1 MRGLHAGRAAL
12 LLAAVTLVSGHM
24 AAADEIEAAEA
35 GPAGI
40 SQHAV
45 LTEFESARMPS
56 GLAELCL
63 REPVYCAE
71 VNPVAAPLDL
81 SPEERI
87 MVERIN
93 VEVNHAI
100 ESTTDEELYGRREYW
115 TLPTTAGD
123 CEDYVLL
130 KRKLLAENGMP
141 LGSLLITVVHD
152 EYGEAHAVLSIPTTQ
167 GDLVLDNRRDEVL
180 AWRETGY
187 SFIKRQSAAYP
198 SRWVALSRG
207 ELQAT
212 DIASAPEAPSAQ
224 QQ

>member
-187 SFIKRQSAAYP
+187 SFIKRQSAAHP

-212 DIASAPEAPSAQ
+212 DVASAPEAPSAQ